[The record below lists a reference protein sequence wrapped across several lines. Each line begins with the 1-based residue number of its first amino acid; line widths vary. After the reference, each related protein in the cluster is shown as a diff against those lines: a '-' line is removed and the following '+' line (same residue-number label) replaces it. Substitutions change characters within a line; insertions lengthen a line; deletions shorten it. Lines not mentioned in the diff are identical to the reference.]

1 MSKLFLENG
10 NFRNFLLFQT
20 FRSISSGIFSIFMMW
35 MIHFEYQNPFYTGA
49 VGFMFAFPFVASF
62 IIGPFVDRRNKV
74 TLMRIACFV
83 QFVIAG
89 LLLVIPFSFSPGIWF
104 FLLAIFIFYIALVI
118 DQPAETALLPMIVS
132 NEDLIKANAL
142 IRIVATLF
150 GLGIG
155 VFLYLTI
162 DSNGGFQVV
171 YAVNVAVLLI
181 ALVFS
186 AFLRS
191 PEPKKPETPA
201 NKAIFKTYFAEL
213 KQGLI
218 FVRRGVMLFLIV
230 FLVFM
235 DIFASVAYV
244 NLPMFAQ
251 IHTGEASGYIILT
264 ALAMVGG
271 ILGSYISRIVGPK
284 LEVWKI
290 FVACFILAGIA
301 RIIFVHVIAQ
311 DFSRALWIFILY
323 IGLGSTIGM
332 FFRTLMQKLPPKHMI
347 ARVNTITTSLFS
359 ISSALG
365 ALLGGLLGTLIA
377 NVDTVFIIQ
386 GISYIVIGVCVCLT
400 GPIRKLSKI
409 DDITSIE
416 TP

>member
-1 MSKLFLENG
+1 MSKLFLANG

-20 FRSISSGIFSIFMMW
+20 FRGIGSGIFSIFMMW

-49 VGFMFAFPFVASF
+49 VGFMFAFPFIASF
-62 IIGPFVDRRNKV
+62 IVGPFVDKRNKV
-74 TLMRIACFV
+74 TLIRIACFV
-83 QFVIAG
+83 QFIIAG
-89 LLLVIPFSFSPGIWF
+89 LLLVIPYIFTPGIWF
-104 FLLAIFIFYIALVI
+104 FLFAVFIFYTALVI
-118 DQPAETALLPMIVS
+118 DQPAETALLPMIVDG
-132 NEDLIKANAL
+132 EDLIKANAL
-142 IRIVATLF
+142 INIVATAF

-155 VFLYLTI
+155 VFLYFSM
-162 DSNGGFQVV
+162 DGNNGFQLV
-171 YAVNVAVLLI
+171 YAINAAVLLI

-186 AFLRS
+186 ALLRS
-191 PEPKKPETPA
+191 PESKQSDV
-201 NKAIFKTYFAEL
+201 KADTAVFKTYFTEL
-213 KQGLI
+213 KAGLL
-218 FVRRGVMLFLIV
+218 FVRHGVVMFLIV

-251 IHTGEASGYIILT
+251 VHTGQASGYIILT

-271 ILGSYISRIVGPK
+271 ILGSYISRIVGAK

-301 RIIFVHVIAQ
+301 RIVFVNVIAQ
-311 DFSRALWIFILY
+311 DFSRALWIYILY

-359 ISSALG
+359 VTSALG

-386 GISYIVIGVCVCLT
+386 GISYIVIGVCICLT
-400 GPIRKLSKI
+400 GPIRKLPKI
-409 DDITSIE
+409 DDVTEVEIS
-416 TP
+416 